1 MKTLVLVDMQ
11 NDFITGKLGSKEA
24 QAILP
29 KVIDFVKSFNGDIR
43 YTKDTHSKHEK
54 PSIEIQHFGE
64 HCMDD
69 TVGQLIP
76 QELEVELAK
85 KGAEEYLKNSFM
97 PNDDYA
103 DVSLWEDILDAEK
116 YEGVHYQNND
126 VYVIGLCTDLCVL
139 NTALYLRNN
148 LQYDNIIVIEDLCA
162 GTTPENHQKA
172 LDIMK
177 INLIDIKTT
186 EDVK

>member
-1 MKTLVLVDMQ
+1 MKTLVIVDMQ

-43 YTKDTHSKHEK
+43 YTMDTHSKQEK
-54 PSIEIQHFGE
+54 PSVEIQKFGE

-69 TVGQLIP
+69 SIGQLIP
-76 QELEVELAK
+76 QELEIELK
-85 KGAEEYLKNSFM
+85 KKDAEEYIKNSFM
-97 PNDDYA
+97 PNDDYT

-148 LQYDNIIVIEDLCA
+148 LQYDNIIVLEDLCA
-162 GTTPENHQKA
+162 GTTFENHQKA

-177 INLIDIKTT
+177 INLID
-186 EDVK
+186 VKKSEEV

>member
-1 MKTLVLVDMQ
+1 MGRTRCVVLL
-11 NDFITGKLGSKEA
+11 GKLSA
-24 QAILP
+24 L
-29 KVIDFVKSFNGDIR
+29 D
-43 YTKDTHSKHEK
+43 
-54 PSIEIQHFGE
+54 
-64 HCMDD
+64 C
-69 TVGQLIP
+69 
-76 QELEVELAK
+76 LA
-85 KGAEEYLKNSFM
+85 SR
-97 PNDDYA
+97 PHHDDDYA

-148 LQYDNIIVIEDLCA
+148 LQYDNIIVIKDLCA

-177 INLIDIKTT
+177 INLIDIKTM